1 MSLFRRIGEVSNA
14 RPNTGIVHLAALGF
28 GFASKE
34 CEPAP
39 DGSAI
44 QICLF
49 QDESMHIMFT
59 NTGAVPVEIR
69 ERFFEKFVTSGK
81 IDGTGIGTYSA
92 KLLTEAQGGSIKMQA
107 SDAYNRTEVTVTLP
121 RLVP

>member
-1 MSLFRRIGEVSNA
+1 
-14 RPNTGIVHLAALGF
+14 
-28 GFASKE
+28 
-34 CEPAP
+34 
-39 DGSAI
+39 
-44 QICLF
+44 
-49 QDESMHIMFT
+49 MHIMFT